1 MCLFWSLLRLPNEGS
16 LVCYAAGA
24 GPDSGDAMVTRGVPP
39 APALCV
45 FWWREDREALW
56 GGPADDLKRGF
67 ESGSARKMSEFWA
80 ESS

>member
-1 MCLFWSLLRLPNEGS
+1 
-16 LVCYAAGA
+16 
-24 GPDSGDAMVTRGVPP
+24 MVTRGVPP